1 MTPASIASQN
11 WRPPPPA
18 SFAGN
23 ASEDELGDLRF
34 RALLSDRDWHA
45 LPPEV
50 RRRFSR
56 RLADGGTIVYAGR
69 VVETRMSRLGW
80 CLAQAMRPIGGPLPL
95 GRDHDVAAVVAVTE
109 DMAGGGQVWTR
120 VYARRSGFPQIVHSV
135 KRFAGRTGLEEHVG
149 CGIGMAL
156 TVHVVGAALVF
167 RSAGY
172 FVRLLGRAVALPAW
186 LSPGA
191 LAVTHGALADGWFSF
206 TLDLHHP
213 RFGALIR
220 QTAVFREAGT

>member
-1 MTPASIASQN
+1 VRPASIASAG
-11 WRPPPPA
+11 WREPR
-18 SFAGN
+18 SRDSDDTSGE
-23 ASEDELGDLRF
+23 SLGDPRF
-34 RALLSDRDWHA
+34 RALLADRDWEA
-45 LPPEV
+45 LPPAI
-50 RRRFSR
+50 RCRFSR

-69 VVETRMSRLGW
+69 VIETRMSRLGW
-80 CLAQAMRPIGGPLPL
+80 ALAQAVRPIGGPLPI

-109 DMAGGGQVWTR
+109 DVAGGGQVWTR
-120 VYARRSGFPQIVHSV
+120 IYARRSGFPHVIHSA

-149 CGIGMAL
+149 FGVGMAL
-156 TVHVVGAALVF
+156 TTHVVDSKLVF

-172 FVRLLGRAVALPAW
+172 FVHALGRSFALPAW

-191 LAVTHGALADGWFSF
+191 LAVTHAALADGWFSF

>member
-1 MTPASIASQN
+1 M
-11 WRPPPPA
+11 RPP
-18 SFAGN
+18 SS
-23 ASEDELGDLRF
+23 ASEVWREASSGDDAAEKSLGDLRF
-34 RALLSDRDWHA
+34 RALLSDRDWDA
-45 LPPEV
+45 LPAAI

-69 VVETRMSRLGW
+69 VTETRMSRLGW
-80 CLAQAMRPIGGPLPL
+80 WLAQAVRPLGGPLPIACEQ
-95 GRDHDVAAVVAVTE
+95 DVAAAVAVTE

-120 VYARRSGFPQIVHSV
+120 VYARRRGFPHIIHSA

-149 CGIGMAL
+149 GGVGMAL
-156 TVHVVGAALVF
+156 TVHVVDAALVF

-172 FVRLLGRAVALPAW
+172 FVRLLGRPVALPAW
-186 LSPGA
+186 LTPGL
-191 LAVTHGALADGWFSF
+191 LAVTHAALPDGSFRF

-213 RFGALIR
+213 RFGGLIR

>member
-1 MTPASIASQN
+1 MTPASIASQD
-11 WRPPPPA
+11 WRPLPPRSPSDGA
-18 SFAGN
+18 AEG
-23 ASEDELGDLRF
+23 DLGDLRF
-34 RALLSDRDWHA
+34 RALLSDCDWHA
-45 LPPEV
+45 LPPAT
-50 RRRFSR
+50 RRRFSH
-56 RLADGGTIVYAGR
+56 RLAGGDSIVYAGR

-80 CLAQAMRPIGGPLPL
+80 CLAQALRVIGGPLPL
-95 GRDHDVAAVVAVTE
+95 ARDHDVPAVVAVTE
-109 DMAGGGQVWTR
+109 DMVAGGQGWTR
-120 VYARRSGFPQIVHSV
+120 VYARRSEFPQVIHSA

-149 CGIGMAL
+149 HGIGMAL

-172 FVRLLGRAVALPAW
+172 FVRLLGRTVALPAW

-191 LAVTHGALADGWFSF
+191 LTVTHMALTDGWFAF

-220 QTAVFREAGT
+220 QTAVFREAGK

>member
-1 MTPASIASQN
+1 MEFNI
-11 WRPPPPA
+11 
-18 SFAGN
+18 
-23 ASEDELGDLRF
+23 DVRF
-34 RALLSDRDWHA
+34 RALLSDGEWEA
-45 LPPEV
+45 LPSPI
-50 RRRFSR
+50 RRCFST
-56 RLADGGTIVYAGR
+56 RLAAGETIVYAGR

-80 CLAQAMRPIGGPLPL
+80 WLAQAIRPIGAPLPL
-95 GRDHDVAAVVAVTE
+95 ARDRDVAAVVAVTE
-109 DMAGGGQVWTR
+109 EAGGGQIWTR
-120 VYARRSGFPQIVHSV
+120 VYARRRGFPQVIHSA

-149 CGIGMAL
+149 FGVGMAL
-156 TVHVVGAALVF
+156 TVHVVDAALVF

-172 FVRLLGRAVALPAW
+172 FVRVLGRPFALPAW

-191 LAVTHGALADGWFSF
+191 LAVTHAALADGWFSF